1 MRALVLG
8 VVVLVTATLSAACG
22 SAEPKVGA
30 PSSTGSST
38 GSSNGSASAAPT
50 LTPEFAGAPTLDAP
64 NLTDDGPGSL
74 VSVTP
79 LTNENYF
86 EQVDATAVRVV
97 YRSTQGLDGPATQV
111 SGVVAVPAGKPPRG
125 GWPILSFGH
134 AGLGLASACAPSL
147 GDDVA
152 GYAPIM
158 AVMLSHGYVVTLSDY
173 QGLGLSGQQHSVIDT
188 DTLGNNLVDAVR
200 AARRVTPTTSNR
212 WAAWGFGEGGQAS
225 WAANERAVTYGA
237 GLDLVGTAAMA
248 PLADLTGLVDAA
260 VAGTLT
266 GEQYRL
272 FAQVL
277 ASVAAETPD
286 FDLDSYRSGLARD
299 RWGDLINCGGD
310 PVALKNTLARLQPS
324 DLRPPDP
331 EAAAQLRGILAQR
344 ALPGAG
350 GLAAPLLVIYAT
362 DDPLAARAWVVQA
375 LQNAC
380 QKGETVEFRPQIGAS
395 STESDQVLQA
405 SLDWLQARF
414 DGQQLSDVCKGPA

>member
-1 MRALVLG
+1 MRALVLCL
-8 VVVLVTATLSAACG
+8 VVLVTATLSAACG
-22 SAEPKVGA
+22 SNEPPRAGA
-30 PSSTGSST
+30 NSSNPSSGGPGSS
-38 GSSNGSASAAPT
+38 PT
-50 LTPEFAGAPTLDAP
+50 LTPEFQGAPVLDAP
-64 NLTDDGPGSL
+64 NLTNDGPGSV

-97 YRSTQGLDGPATQV
+97 YRSTQGVDGTPTEV
-111 SGVVAVPAGKPPRG
+111 SGVVAVPAGKPPPG
-125 GWPILSFGH
+125 GWPVLSFGH
-134 AGLGLASACAPSL
+134 ASLGLASACAPSL

-173 QGLGLSGQQHSVIDT
+173 QGLGQAGQQHSVIDT
-188 DTLGNNLVDAVR
+188 DTLGNNLIDAVR
-200 AARRVTPTTSNR
+200 AARRVTPTASTR

-225 WAANERAVTYGA
+225 WAANERAVSYGA
-237 GLDLVGTAAMA
+237 GLGLVGTAALA
-248 PLADLTGLVDAA
+248 PLADMTGLVDAA

-266 GEQYRL
+266 GDQYRL

-324 DLRPPDP
+324 DLRPPDS

-350 GLAAPLLVIYAT
+350 GLAAPLLVMYAT
-362 DDPLAARAWVVQA
+362 DDQLVARNWVVQA

-380 QKGETVEFRPQIGAS
+380 QKGEAVEFRPQIGAS

-414 DGQQLSDVCKGPA
+414 DGQQLADVCKGPA